1 MCAAATEFIPVRT
14 SAQCVATMF
23 IDNNI
28 IPNNLV
34 TFVEG
39 CIFARAPKARQLCL
53 LSKTNN
59 RTQVKIFNTYS
70 KQTVPAKPK
79 TTQSVKHV
87 ELFQSLC
94 LLLYGNFK
102 ETFAIVFE
110 ILRQTVAK
118 TITPSPSGKNH
129 AASRQIFRDFISFYS
144 NSIKN
149 CSVKVTC
156 DQALFSFRSVKHSG
170 GKGETKNRA

>member
-1 MCAAATEFIPVRT
+1 
-14 SAQCVATMF
+14 MF

-34 TFVEG
+34 TFVQG
-39 CIFARAPKARQLCL
+39 CILCAAANSSLPKARQLCL

-59 RTQVKIFNTYS
+59 RTQVKITNTYS

-87 ELFQSLC
+87 ELFQSHC

-102 ETFAIVFE
+102 GTFAIVFE
-110 ILRQTVAK
+110 IPTSNCRQNHYTLTLGQKSCCV
-118 TITPSPSGKNH
+118 TTNTSGL
-129 AASRQIFRDFISFYS
+129 YS
-144 NSIKN
+144 NSIKS
-149 CSVKVTC
+149 CSVKENLEF
-156 DQALFSFRSVKHSG
+156 ASVMG
-170 GKGETKNRA
+170 P